1 MTPDQRATHFKTI
14 DRQRAAYI
22 VWARGQFRK
31 AFRDGFAQWLRTE
44 SMDADLYPSEP
55 MERAYRIVW
64 SRVGNEFAKR
74 TARQIEAENKRI
86 TATENDYRDSLMAY
100 LTAIG
105 AERVVNVNQTTIDKL
120 RAIITNA
127 VNQGKSIPETV
138 RLIQS
143 DFNVMAQYRAE
154 RIARTEIIG
163 ASNRGAMEAANAT
176 GLTLKKIWISTR
188 DDRTRSFEKGDEY
201 DHMALDGVEVELH
214 ENFMPGNVPG
224 GVSMPGDLDAPAGF
238 VINCRCTVAFK
249 QVRFDN

>member
-22 VWARGQFRK
+22 VWARAQFRK

-44 SMDADLYPSEP
+44 SMDAELYPSEP

-64 SRVGNEFAKR
+64 SRVGNDFAKR

-143 DFNVMAQYRAE
+143 DFNFMAQYRAE

-163 ASNRGAMEAANAT
+163 ASNRGAMEAAQAT

-188 DDRTRSFEKGDEY
+188 DDRTREG
-201 DHMALDGVEVELH
+201 HLVMDGVEADMDGS
-214 ENFMPGNVPG
+214 FNVPSEEG
-224 GVSMPGDLDAPAGF
+224 GWDSMDSPGDLNAPVGQI
-238 VINCRCTVAFK
+238 VQCRCTIAFK

>member
-31 AFRDGFAQWLRTE
+31 AFRDGFSQWLRTD

-86 TATENDYRDSLMAY
+86 TATENDYRDSLITY
-100 LTAIG
+100 LTTIG
-105 AERVVNVNQTTIDKL
+105 AERVQDVDEVTKAKL

-127 VNQGKSIPETV
+127 VNQGKSIAETV

-188 DDRTRSFEKGDEY
+188 DDRTRDS
-201 DHMALDGVEVELH
+201 HRVMDGVETDMDGS
-214 ENFMPGNVPG
+214 FNVPSDEG
-224 GVSMPGDLDAPAGF
+224 GWVQMESPGDLDAPASE

>member
-31 AFRDGFAQWLRTE
+31 AFRDGFIQWLRTE

-64 SRVGNEFAKR
+64 SRVGNDFAKR

-86 TATENDYRDSLMAY
+86 TATENDYRDSIMRY
-100 LTAIG
+100 LTTIG
-105 AERVVNVNQTTIDKL
+105 AKRVQDVDEVTKAKL

-188 DDRTRSFEKGDEY
+188 DDRTRDS
-201 DHMALDGVEVELH
+201 HLAMDGVEADMDGS
-214 ENFMPGNVPG
+214 FNVPSEEG
-224 GVSMPGDLDAPAGF
+224 GWDSMDSPGDLNAPVGQI
-238 VINCRCTVAFK
+238 VQCRCTVAFK